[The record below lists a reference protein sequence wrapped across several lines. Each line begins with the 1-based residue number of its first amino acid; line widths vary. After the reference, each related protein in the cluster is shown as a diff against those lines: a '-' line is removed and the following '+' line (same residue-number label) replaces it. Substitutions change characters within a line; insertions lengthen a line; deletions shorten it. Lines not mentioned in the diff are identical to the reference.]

1 MRLNPCVPMTAL
13 GPVLSAPILA
23 LKSSIRIVMSFL
35 SFLLYQGLTAL
46 MGAEHWMMFSLIF
59 SFFVL
64 NIADTCIIP
73 ELTGFFLFYRSYL
86 CLQGEYQ
93 SCNFCVC
100 VCGGGNGGGAHSSS
114 HSVLRDMWC
123 SSSSHSPPVLFPL
136 IHTLFWCSDYQL
148 WQLSLLSE

>member
-1 MRLNPCVPMTAL
+1 
-13 GPVLSAPILA
+13 
-23 LKSSIRIVMSFL
+23 
-35 SFLLYQGLTAL
+35 
-46 MGAEHWMMFSLIF
+46 MMFSLIF

-100 VCGGGNGGGAHSSS
+100 VCGGGGGGSFVVS
-114 HSVLRDMWC
+114 
-123 SSSSHSPPVLFPL
+123 
-136 IHTLFWCSDYQL
+136 
-148 WQLSLLSE
+148 LSLKRHVVQLFISLATCAVSPDSYIVLVFRLPTLTAVPAFRIEINHASSFWFLLHSIILPFEEAYAGPEYLIYFPDCLKLFFSTEGLYT